1 MHNIKK
7 HTTTNMRNYN
17 IILSALL
24 LAIPFCV
31 TAQEEVF
38 PTGTVWK
45 EVREV
50 LYDPR
55 HPEHHTPMDTLVGH
69 IFEIGPDTVIGK
81 NTYKQVFKDE
91 APWDCVI
98 REEDGCVWMLA
109 DGYAEEFKLYDFNW
123 DGRDT
128 IVTQYLR
135 EQDRYA
141 SWVAPE
147 DDHFPLSALRTEH
160 GVQIASNFCRILIRN
175 LGCVADLNRRHCLLA
190 HRMMYD
196 VPPALLFYRV
206 LWLRKNG
213 KEVYRYYGKNEWTT
227 GIHELNVTLIPFTA
241 PGSSY
246 DLQGRRLSG
255 EPARG
260 MYIKDGRKY
269 VKSPGNHRIR
279 FSLITFHQEI
289 LPNKK

>member
-1 MHNIKK
+1 MKK
-7 HTTTNMRNYN
+7 HIT
-17 IILSALL
+17 ILATLL
-24 LAIPFCV
+24 FAIPFCV

-45 EVREV
+45 EVSEDV
-50 LYDPR
+50 YF
-55 HPEHHTPMDTLVGH
+55 PELGELNTPMDTLKGVH
-69 IFEIGPDTVIGK
+69 IFEIGPDTIIGE
-81 NTYKQVFKDE
+81 NTYRQVFKDE

-109 DGYAEEFKLYDFNW
+109 DGYAQEFKLYDFNW

-128 IVTQYLR
+128 IVTQFLH

-147 DDHFPLSALRTEH
+147 DDPFPLGALRTEQ
-160 GVQIASNFCRILIRN
+160 GVQIASNFWRIIIRN

-196 VPPALLFYRV
+196 VPPALIYSRV

-227 GIHELNVTLIPFTA
+227 GIDELNVTLIPFTA
-241 PGSSY
+241 PGTSY
-246 DLQGRRLSG
+246 DLQGRRLMGIPSKG
-255 EPARG
+255 V
-260 MYIKDGRKY
+260 YIKDGRKY
-269 VKSPGNHRIR
+269 VR
-279 FSLITFHQEI
+279 
-289 LPNKK
+289 